1 MDDKNHYFLDD
12 QTLSTVIKD
21 LNPII
26 KKYNRG
32 EILFKQTTEKNR
44 FCILL
49 SGVAYLE
56 VANEYD
62 TKQILEYFIK
72 GQILCPDMIIRPRNG
87 NCYIIAKY
95 PCAIAYIDPFKE
107 EKNRQ
112 SRQNGCLDY
121 LPAFIFR
128 SSLYFTQQHCH
139 ILQQKTIRSKL
150 LTFLYCQ
157 AERQNSFSVYLPIPY
172 SDLAD
177 YLAVDRSTLMK
188 EISRLCTE
196 GLIEK
201 KSRQITLLSTNLY
214 S

>member
-1 MDDKNHYFLDD
+1 MDYKNHYFLDE
-12 QTLSTVIKD
+12 QELSTVMKA
-21 LNPII
+21 LHPVI
-26 KKYNRG
+26 KKYKRG
-32 EILFKQTTEKNR
+32 EILFQQIKEKSR

-49 SGVAYLE
+49 SGVVYLE

-62 TKQILEYFIK
+62 TKQILEYFTK
-72 GQILCPDMIIRPRNG
+72 GQVLCPDMIIRPRNG
-87 NCYIIAKY
+87 NCYMIAKY
-95 PCAIAYIDPFKE
+95 PCAIAYIEPFRTE
-107 EKNRQ
+107 SYRQ
-112 SRQNGCLDY
+112 ANQNKY
-121 LPAFIFR
+121 PESLPAFIFR

-139 ILQQKTIRSKL
+139 ILQQKTIRSKI

-157 AERQNSFSVYLPIPY
+157 AERQDSFCVHLPIPY

-188 EISRLCTE
+188 EISRLCAE

-201 KSRQITLLSTNLY
+201 KSRQITLLSTTLY